1 MKVWFNDQF
10 LANILSM
17 NEVANIDGVSI
28 TMDTS
33 IDNAIIV
40 NLPDGNTLRFEQV
53 NDGLYAYNPV
63 SGIKSNNAITNYS
76 FVSTVKSNKN
86 VFTRDQINRADRA
99 RKLQEY
105 IGWPST
111 SSFKNYIQ
119 KNLIKN
125 TDVCIEDIN
134 RAEFIYGP
142 AVPLLQGI

>member
-1 MKVWFNDQF
+1 
-10 LANILSM
+10 M

-76 FVSTVKSNKN
+76 FVSIVKKQQEIFYTRSN
-86 VFTRDQINRADRA
+86 
-99 RKLQEY
+99 
-105 IGWPST
+105 
-111 SSFKNYIQ
+111 
-119 KNLIKN
+119 
-125 TDVCIEDIN
+125 
-134 RAEFIYGP
+134 
-142 AVPLLQGI
+142 